1 MIGHCHK
8 PLQTSRTHTV
18 TLIDSGLSAVA
29 EAEWLHII
37 TQYITSQDYTT
48 DYTHCKS
55 SQQSALVVWYW

>member
-8 PLQTSRTHTV
+8 PLQTSRTHIV
-18 TLIDSGLSAVA
+18 TLINSGLSAVA

-37 TQYITSQDYTT
+37 TLYISSQ